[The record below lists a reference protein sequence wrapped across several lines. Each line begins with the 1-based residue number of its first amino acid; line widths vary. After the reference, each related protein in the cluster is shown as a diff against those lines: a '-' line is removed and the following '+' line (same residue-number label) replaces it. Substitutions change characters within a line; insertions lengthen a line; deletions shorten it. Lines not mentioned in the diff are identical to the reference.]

1 MPSSK
6 PKPEQPTRKY
16 TLSEAAAEYF
26 ISLKADDERAKAQP
40 EVTKFVRWYGENRL
54 INELKP
60 QEIEDYAER
69 LTTTITDVAEKIDP
83 VKAFLSF
90 SYKKGFIPV
99 KLAPHIKFRK
109 VPSKVTYAYKLPD
122 QKSMTL
128 TPQGFAELENEL
140 KALIAQRPK
149 LAEDMR
155 KAAADKD
162 FRENAPLEA
171 AREHAGKIEGKIKEL
186 EVILKTATILN
197 DKQESGQVALI
208 GYTVVLKDL
217 TTDEKATYM
226 LVDIKEANP
235 SVGKVSVKSPIGK
248 ALVGHKVGERV
259 EVIAPAGILP
269 YEIIDIKP
277 T

>member
-6 PKPEQPTRKY
+6 SKTEQPTKKY
-16 TLSEAAAEYF
+16 TLSEAASEYYV
-26 ISLKADDERAKAQP
+26 SLKPEDRVKSQP

-54 INELKP
+54 ISELKA

-90 SYKKGFIPV
+90 SFKKGFIQV
-99 KLAPHIKFRK
+99 KLAPHIKFK
-109 VPSKVTYAYKLPD
+109 KMPSKVTYSYKLPG
-122 QKSMTL
+122 QKSMSL
-128 TPQGFAELENEL
+128 TPQGFADLENEL
-140 KALIAQRPK
+140 KELIAQRPK
-149 LAEDMR
+149 MTEDIH

-162 FRENAPLEA
+162 FRENAPLQA
-171 AREHAGKIEGKIKEL
+171 AKEHAGKVEGKIKEL
-186 EVILKTATILN
+186 EAILKTATVLT
-197 DKQESGQVALI
+197 DKHDSSSQIALI
-208 GYTVVLKDL
+208 GYTLVLKDL
-217 TTDEKATYM
+217 TVGEKVTYM

-235 SVGKVSVKSPIGK
+235 SLGKISVKSPIGK

-269 YEIIDIKP
+269 YEIINIKH